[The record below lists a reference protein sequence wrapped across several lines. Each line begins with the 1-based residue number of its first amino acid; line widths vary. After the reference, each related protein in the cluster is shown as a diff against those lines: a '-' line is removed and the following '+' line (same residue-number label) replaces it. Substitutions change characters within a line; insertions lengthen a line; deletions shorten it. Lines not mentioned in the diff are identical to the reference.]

1 MKATQMPEPAEV
13 SRMVMLDLLKFVVPA
28 AAAGAV
34 LVRLWRQL
42 FIIVCWAFI
51 VLLGLGIYEAVQI
64 VHHLNG

>member
-1 MKATQMPEPAEV
+1 
-13 SRMVMLDLLKFVVPA
+13 MVMLDLLKFVVPA

-42 FIIVCWAFI
+42 FIVICWAFI

-64 VHHLNG
+64 VHRLNG